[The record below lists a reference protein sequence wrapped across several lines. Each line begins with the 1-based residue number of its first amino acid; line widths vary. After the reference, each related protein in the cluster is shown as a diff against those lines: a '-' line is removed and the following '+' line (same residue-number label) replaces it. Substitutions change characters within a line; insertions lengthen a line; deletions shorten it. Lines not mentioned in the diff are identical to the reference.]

1 MKVHISLRENCPY
14 SEFFWSVFPLIRTE
28 YGEIRISYLSVF
40 SPSARKYGPEKLR
53 TRRLFTQYLFF
64 FYLVFFSQPL
74 LTTGLQGKG
83 EGISLTL
90 HYHFHS
96 LHRYLDISR
105 EITAESSPLHIG
117 SSRTRT
123 GNLWFGSAN
132 PFLVCITIIVRSM
145 LLLSD
150 LHHTGQILGYSIY
163 LVFKTPCSTR

>member
-1 MKVHISLRENCPY
+1 MKIVRIRSFSGPYFPLFGLNTKRYVSLISPY
-14 SEFFWSVFPLIRTE
+14 SVRVLGNTDQKNSEH
-28 YGEIRISYLSVF
+28 GDF
-40 SPSARKYGPEKLR
+40 SRSI
-53 TRRLFTQYLFF
+53 FF
-64 FYLVFFSQPL
+64 FLSRFFF
-74 LTTGLQGKG
+74 TTIINHRLQGKG

-105 EITAESSPLHIG
+105 EITADSSPLHIG

-123 GNLWFGSAN
+123 GNLWFGSPN
-132 PFLVCITIIVRSM
+132 PFLVCITIIARSM